1 MPGVSDQ
8 TYLLQEQY
16 RTAANLDARI
26 ALHARFSTN
35 TYGWFPWLFERLR
48 LPARCR
54 ILELGCGTGRLWSE
68 NAARIPAEWRITLTD
83 FSPGMVDEA
92 RRALHE
98 GPHAF
103 EFAVVDAQA
112 IPYADDSYDAVLA
125 NHMLFHVPDRAR
137 ALGEMR
143 RVLRPGGYL
152 YASTIGRSHLRE
164 LEDLAAGQP
173 SDFSGEYGFTLENG
187 AAQLAP
193 YFAAVTLH
201 RYDDALVVTEAQPLI
216 AAILSMRL
224 AADFDSRARADLTRR
239 VEHAIATHGAIHIT
253 KDGGLFE
260 ALYVSS

>member
-16 RTAANLDARI
+16 RTATNLDARI

-35 TYGWFPWLFERLR
+35 TYGWFPWLFEHLR

-68 NAARIPAEWRITLTD
+68 NVARIPAEWRITLTD
-83 FSPGMVDEA
+83 FSAGMVDEA
-92 RRALHE
+92 RRALQD
-98 GPHAF
+98 GPHPF
-103 EFAVVDAQA
+103 EFSVVDAQA

-143 RVLRPGGYL
+143 RVLRPGGHL
-152 YASTIGRSHLRE
+152 YASAFGPSHLRE
-164 LEDLAAGQP
+164 LEDLAMGQP

-193 YFAAVTLH
+193 YFATVALH
-201 RYDDALVVTEAQPLI
+201 RYDDALLVTEAQPLI

-224 AADFDSRARADLTRR
+224 AADLDAAARTAVARR
-239 VEHAIATHGAIHIT
+239 VEDAIATHGTMHIT
-253 KDGGLFE
+253 KDSGLFE
-260 ALYVSS
+260 AQ